1 MSGNEFFYKDKDGK
15 KQDASLH
22 EPILAAGDEEAARK
36 IGIEVARR
44 AGVFAVL
51 PVEPTQP
58 VPFGADQ
65 SFVDSGAINTAAGE
79 LIDDPIARPVLTS
92 R

>member
-1 MSGNEFFYKDKDGK
+1 MIQILTFEVSPQTIIGKDF
-15 KQDASLH
+15 
-22 EPILAAGDEEAARK
+22 I
-36 IGIEVARR
+36 
-44 AGVFAVL
+44 AVL